1 MPSPI
6 AHTAMGYLIYRL
18 SRHRLPEQTR
28 KKIGPLPLLMAVAMG
43 VSLLPDLDS
52 IAGILAGDFG
62 RYHNNGTH
70 SLLVGLAVSLLVAG
84 VLWFVK
90 RYDFVLWFVVLLAS
104 YEMHVIMD
112 YFTVG
117 GRGVM
122 LFWPLTLQRFES
134 PVKLF
139 FGVRWSESPLDP
151 VHLVTLANELVFL
164 FLVVLF
170 AHLWERKT
178 LINRNKKAANTF

>member
-1 MPSPI
+1 MV
-6 AHTAMGYLIYRL
+6 YLIYRL
-18 SRHRLPEQTR
+18 SRHRLPEKNVT
-28 KKIGPLPLLMAVAMG
+28 KIGPLPLFLVIIMG

-52 IAGILAGDFG
+52 IAGVLTGDFG

-84 VLWFVK
+84 TFWFVK
-90 RYDFVLWFVVLLAS
+90 RYDFVFWFVILLAS

-139 FGVRWSESPLDP
+139 FGVHWSENPLDP
-151 VHLVTLANELVFL
+151 VHLLTLANELVFL
-164 FLVVLF
+164 LLLLLF
-170 AHLWERKT
+170 AHIWER
-178 LINRNKKAANTF
+178 

>member
-1 MPSPI
+1 
-6 AHTAMGYLIYRL
+6 MGYLVYRL
-18 SRHRLPEQTR
+18 SRHSLPEQTR
-28 KKIGPLPLLMAVAMG
+28 IKIGPLPLFLVVTMG

-52 IAGILAGDFG
+52 IAGILASDFG

-84 VLWFVK
+84 TFWFVK
-90 RYDFVLWFVVLLAS
+90 RFDFVFWFVVLLAS
-104 YEMHVIMD
+104 YDMHVIMD

-151 VHLVTLANELVFL
+151 VHLLTLANELVFL
-164 FLVVLF
+164 LLLLLF
-170 AHLWERKT
+170 AQIWERKAA
-178 LINRNKKAANTF
+178 INRNKKAANSF